1 MKIIAVNGYKAV
13 GRNMTG
19 ISVGRETIALDNG
32 IRLDT
37 MQMYDSEL
45 RSLKSFPIKKL
56 IEMDILT
63 QPDRL
68 KNVIAQVVSHAHLDH
83 YGSIPFHK
91 PKVPIISTHYTNELI
106 KKDYKEGNYISLNY
120 GERYEISKNF
130 ELEFIE
136 ISHSIPYS
144 AIVVLYTKEGIVVYA
159 SDFKLDNFS
168 NINKPDYKSLKKLGK
183 EGVKALI
190 AESVRVKEKGKTP
203 SEIVVIDKLRDI
215 FSIIDDG
222 LIIVATFSTHMERI
236 GNIIKEAE
244 NLNRKIIIMGRS
256 LLKNISV
263 ARSFNLFELKG
274 NIKVVASSK
283 AIKNS
288 LTEIKRGK
296 RDEYL
301 LIVTG
306 HQGEPDSILS
316 RMASDKLPFR
326 FQKGDSVIFCS
337 DVIPSPINF
346 ASRYALE
353 TKLRMKKV
361 KIFDS
366 VHVSGHASREDHR
379 YLIKLLK
386 PEHIIPCHGDIEM
399 RSSYAE
405 LCLEE
410 GYELQKSVHI
420 LRNGSYVKIR

>member
-1 MKIIAVNGYKAV
+1 
-13 GRNMTG
+13 
-19 ISVGRETIALDNG
+19 
-32 IRLDT
+32 
-37 MQMYDSEL
+37 
-45 RSLKSFPIKKL
+45 
-56 IEMDILT
+56 
-63 QPDRL
+63 
-68 KNVIAQVVSHAHLDH
+68 
-83 YGSIPFHK
+83 
-91 PKVPIISTHYTNELI
+91 
-106 KKDYKEGNYISLNY
+106 
-120 GERYEISKNF
+120 
-130 ELEFIE
+130 
-136 ISHSIPYS
+136 
-144 AIVVLYTKEGIVVYA
+144 
-159 SDFKLDNFS
+159 
-168 NINKPDYKSLKKLGK
+168 
-183 EGVKALI
+183 
-190 AESVRVKEKGKTP
+190 
-203 SEIVVIDKLRDI
+203 VIDKLRDI

-386 PEHIIPCHGDIEM
+386 PEHIIPCHGNIEM

-420 LRNGSYVKIR
+420 LRNDSYVKIG

>member
-1 MKIIAVNGYKAV
+1 M
-13 GRNMTG
+13 
-19 ISVGRETIALDNG
+19 
-32 IRLDT
+32 
-37 MQMYDSEL
+37 
-45 RSLKSFPIKKL
+45 
-56 IEMDILT
+56 
-63 QPDRL
+63 
-68 KNVIAQVVSHAHLDH
+68 
-83 YGSIPFHK
+83 
-91 PKVPIISTHYTNELI
+91 
-106 KKDYKEGNYISLNY
+106 
-120 GERYEISKNF
+120 
-130 ELEFIE
+130 
-136 ISHSIPYS
+136 
-144 AIVVLYTKEGIVVYA
+144 
-159 SDFKLDNFS
+159 
-168 NINKPDYKSLKKLGK
+168 
-183 EGVKALI
+183 
-190 AESVRVKEKGKTP
+190 
-203 SEIVVIDKLRDI
+203 IDKLRDI

-326 FQKGDSVIFCS
+326 FQKGNSVIFCS
-337 DVIPSPINF
+337 DVIPSPIN
-346 ASRYALE
+346 
-353 TKLRMKKV
+353 
-361 KIFDS
+361 
-366 VHVSGHASREDHR
+366 
-379 YLIKLLK
+379 
-386 PEHIIPCHGDIEM
+386 GDIEM